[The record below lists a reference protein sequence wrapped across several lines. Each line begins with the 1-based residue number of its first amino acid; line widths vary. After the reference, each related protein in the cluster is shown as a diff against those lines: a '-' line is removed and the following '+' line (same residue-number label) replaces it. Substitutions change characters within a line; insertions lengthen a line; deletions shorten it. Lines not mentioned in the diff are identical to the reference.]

1 MDFLSFLN
9 ENYYIMVP
17 ALWVIGF
24 ALKHTPKIPDWTI
37 IWILL
42 VLAVGVGTFSF
53 GFSFDALMNGVIAA
67 GIAVF
72 GHQMYKQTFGTRIEK
87 RKATKNKK

>member
-1 MDFLSFLN
+1 MELFNFLN
-9 ENYYIMVP
+9 GNYYVLVP

-24 ALKHTPKIPDWTI
+24 ALKYTPRIPDWSI

-42 VLAVGVGTFSF
+42 FLSVGTGIFTF
-53 GFSFDALMNGVIAA
+53 GFSFDALTNGVIAA

-72 GHQMYKQTFGTRIEK
+72 GHQMMKQTFGE
-87 RKATKNKK
+87 RKTKTGRNKKV